1 MQAFDSPYPEILD
14 DIHYLPAEPKKSSVG
29 NADLTAEILLVYS
42 RLNKHGTDLV
52 RVEMIM
58 DDKGLGPLP
67 QIIPSI
73 GSLMLFNSNINPYKN
88 YQALDNL
95 LSAGR

>member
-1 MQAFDSPYPEILD
+1 MDIQYQPADSKRS
-14 DIHYLPAEPKKSSVG
+14 AVA
-29 NADLTAEILLVYS
+29 NQDLESEILLVYS
-42 RLNKHGTDLV
+42 RLNKHGTDLL
-52 RVEMIM
+52 RVEMVM

-67 QIIPSI
+67 ASVPSV
-73 GSLMLFNSNINPYKN
+73 GSMLLFNSNINPYKN

>member
-1 MQAFDSPYPEILD
+1 
-14 DIHYLPAEPKKSSVG
+14 LPAEPKKSSIG
-29 NADLTAEILLVYS
+29 NADLTSEIMLVFS

-67 QIIPSI
+67 PVIPSV
-73 GSLMLFNSNINPYKN
+73 GALLLFNSNINPYKN